1 MGCVQRQA
9 GTRQAAS
16 TLAARLAP
24 RHPRQACRPTFYSH
38 FTHAPRLRAPPAEG
52 RAQRGCRSRSAST
65 HHPPTAAAGQ
75 PDATQRAQQ
84 AEQLVGGGQRVVARA
99 AWTSCLG
106 VQQCTACF
114 GVHAVASECTGVKS
128 ACFGV
133 HRGALENS
141 NGKLKNPDAL
151 KIHFSPT
158 VTPARPDLRFTPH
171 TPPPPPPPR
180 QPQKCMLRS

>member
-1 MGCVQRQA
+1 MVFSHVFPRLMSVRVIPPERMRTAQ
-9 GTRQAAS
+9 
-16 TLAARLAP
+16 RLAP

-84 AEQLVGGGQRVVARA
+84 AEQLVRRPAGRRTGSLDVMPRSAAVHRVLWSAPPPRSA
-99 AWTSCLG
+99 PPP
-106 VQQCTACF
+106 
-114 GVHAVASECTGVKS
+114 SECTAS
-128 ACFGV
+128 FGV

-158 VTPARPDLRFTPH
+158 VTPARPDLRFTLCTNLP
-171 TPPPPPPPR
+171 T
-180 QPQKCMLRS
+180 CT